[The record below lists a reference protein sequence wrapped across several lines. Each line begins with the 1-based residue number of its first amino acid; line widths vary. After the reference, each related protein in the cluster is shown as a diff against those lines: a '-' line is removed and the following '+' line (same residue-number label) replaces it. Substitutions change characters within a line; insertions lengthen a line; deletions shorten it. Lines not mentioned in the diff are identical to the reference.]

1 MQSYAKSFDSWSVTL
16 FLYDLPTKNRIY
28 YCIKTEFSVWSGGDC
43 IVRLYTL
50 HCRAISLSGL
60 RDMGVLRSVSGG
72 SGWLWDWWKILQAV
86 KSELICLISY
96 FQIIYLHCFA
106 YFLSDETLFDM

>member
-1 MQSYAKSFDSWSVTL
+1 MPNHYEEIIVTTKSNNSSVGILPFVDNCFIYDCAAYCIKNILFYAVQS
-16 FLYDLPTKNRIY
+16 N

-60 RDMGVLRSVSGG
+60 RDMGVLRFVSGG
-72 SGWLWDWWKILQAV
+72 SGGWL
-86 KSELICLISY
+86 
-96 FQIIYLHCFA
+96 
-106 YFLSDETLFDM
+106 